1 MRRIAFIP
9 ARAGSVRIP
18 FKNIRPIG
26 GHPLLAYSVNA
37 AVKSGCFDKVV
48 CSTNSAVI
56 AQIAE
61 HYEAETLI
69 RPAEYATSS
78 SPDIQWVRHALD
90 ALERHSDYDA
100 FSIIRPTSPFRRP
113 DTVQRAM
120 AQWDSF
126 HDPTAYESLR
136 AVERTSLTPFKM
148 WVVRFGTMHPLIPF
162 GPESQPWHSS
172 QTATLP
178 DIWVQNASLEI
189 AWTDTVR
196 RLGTIAGERVMPF
209 FTEEDEGFDLSTM
222 HDWWFAEMMIEKERW
237 ALPPIDQTP
246 WKVDVEQLRRVAE
259 DASMDLNVEELAWSL

>member
-18 FKNIRPIG
+18 MKNIRPIG

-61 HYEAETLI
+61 HYGAETLI

-78 SPDIQWVRHALD
+78 SPDIQWVRHAL
-90 ALERHSDYDA
+90 EKYRGYDI
-100 FSIIRPTSPFRRP
+100 FSIIRPTSPFRRA
-113 DTVQRAM
+113 DTIQRAIGEFWRNSLN
-120 AQWDSF
+120 AS
-126 HDPTAYESLR
+126 SLR
-136 AVERTSLTPFKM
+136 AVERSPLTPFKM
-148 WVVRFGTMHPLIPF
+148 WVVRYGAMHPLIPF

-189 AWTDTVR
+189 AWTNNVTEE
-196 RLGTIAGERVMPF
+196 GTIAGEHLMPF
-209 FTEEDEGFDLSTM
+209 FTEEDEGFDLGTM

-237 ALPPIDQTP
+237 QLPPIDQSP

-259 DASMDLNVEELAWSL
+259 DASMDLNIEELAWSL